1 MELHNEP
8 MEIVMSEESLARVRH
23 LIGSLGLYDASQ
35 DDYLNP
41 DHDDSKWIV
50 RSVD

>member
-1 MELHNEP
+1 MELERP
-8 MEIVMSEESLARVRH
+8 AELIMSEESIARVRR

-41 DHDDSKWIV
+41 EHDDERWLGY
-50 RSVD
+50 D